1 MVGHSLGS
9 LILFD
14 LLSGQTTEEK
24 EVEASLESSPLVKP
38 KWDKDLDIGEVFVKL
53 GIEEHLAPFT
63 DQGVGVE
70 ELLECGEED
79 LKENRLLDFK
89 PLLSDPKHSDI
100 VLKCGGTRFLCH
112 KVILTVR

>member
-1 MVGHSLGS
+1 MPEIRGFFTTGNTGLLNLVARIAIPGKVSSLG
-9 LILFD
+9 
-14 LLSGQTTEEK
+14 GME
-24 EVEASLESSPLVKP
+24 
-38 KWDKDLDIGEVFVKL
+38 
-53 GIEEHLAPFT
+53 
-63 DQGVGVE
+63 
-70 ELLECGEED
+70 GEED